1 MNGKTTGHIYIFS
14 TLCHTHAMNLWTLF
28 YFISRVYI
36 EVCQRLVK
44 DFVFSGDNNHAT
56 LQKGPVVLT
65 FGSTESE

>member
-1 MNGKTTGHIYIFS
+1 
-14 TLCHTHAMNLWTLF
+14 MNLWTLF

-36 EVCQRLVK
+36 EMCQRLVK
-44 DFVFSGDNNHAT
+44 DFVFIGDYNHAT